1 MKLIKPK
8 FWSEKNVIT
17 FLFYPLS
24 LITHLTN
31 IFKKNSS
38 QKEFDIKSICIGN
51 IYTGGTGKTS
61 LAIKIN
67 ELLSKKFKTVFIKKN
82 YDNHQDEINLLK
94 KKGEV
99 ISLKNRM
106 LSLALATQKKFD
118 IAILDDGLQQ
128 KTIKYS
134 LKIVCINSTNGFG
147 NGFLLPAGPLR
158 ESVNEIKNY
167 DLAFLNGEKKNTQ
180 LKKKIKKIN
189 QNIKIFES
197 IYEPVQIKKFDRSK
211 NFLLFCGIGNPHE
224 FQNTLKKYKFKI
236 KRKIIYPDHY
246 KISYDEIK
254 KIKTLA
260 KKENLNII
268 TTEKDF
274 CRLNDNQKKNINYL
288 KIELKIKN
296 EHQFKKLIFKI

>member
-236 KRKIIYPDHY
+236 KQKIIYPDHY
-246 KISYDEIK
+246 KISYNEIN

-274 CRLNDNQKKNINYL
+274 FRLNDNQKKNINYL

>member
-8 FWSEKNVIT
+8 FWSERNFISY
-17 FLFYPLS
+17 LFYPLS
-24 LITHLTN
+24 IITHLTN
-31 IFKKNSS
+31 FLKKISP
-38 QKEFDIKSICIGN
+38 QKEFDIKTICVGN
-51 IYTGGTGKTS
+51 IYAGGTGKTS

-67 ELLSKKFKTVFIKKN
+67 TILNKKFRTVFIKKN
-82 YDNHQDEINLLK
+82 YANQQDEINLLK
-94 KKGEV
+94 KKGKV
-99 ISLKNRM
+99 ISFKNRI
-106 LSLALATQKKFD
+106 LSLSEAQKKFNF
-118 IAILDDGLQQ
+118 AILDDGLQE
-128 KTIKYS
+128 KTIKYN
-134 LKIVCINSTNGFG
+134 LKIICINSTDGFG
-147 NGFLLPAGPLR
+147 NEFLLPAGPLR

-167 DLAFLNGEKKNTQ
+167 DIAFLNGEKKNTK

-189 QNIKIFES
+189 RHIKIFES
-197 IYEPVQIKKFDRSK
+197 IYEPVKIKKLDKTK
-211 NFLLFCGIGNPHE
+211 NYLIFCGIGNPHE
-224 FQNTLKKYKFKI
+224 FQNTLKKFKFKI

-246 KISYDEIK
+246 KFSNYEIK

-274 CRLNDNQKKNINYL
+274 FRLNDNQKKNVNYL

>member
-197 IYEPVQIKKFDRSK
+197 IYEPVQIKKFDRTK
-211 NFLLFCGIGNPHE
+211 NYLLFCGIGNPHE

>member
-8 FWSEKNVIT
+8 FWSEKNFIA

-24 LITHLTN
+24 LVTHLTN
-31 IFKKNSS
+31 IIKKNSS

-67 ELLSKKFKTVFIKKN
+67 ELLNKKFKTVFIKKN
-82 YDNHQDEINLLK
+82 YGDHQDEINLLK
-94 KKGEV
+94 KNGEV
-99 ISLKNRM
+99 ISLKSRLFS
-106 LSLALATQKKFD
+106 LSLATQKKFD
-118 IAILDDGLQQ
+118 VAILDDGLQQ
-128 KTIKYS
+128 KTIKYN

-167 DLAFLNGEKKNTQ
+167 DLAFLNGEKKNIQ

-246 KISYDEIK
+246 KISYNEIK

-274 CRLNDNQKKNINYL
+274 FRLDDNQKKNINYL
-288 KIELKIKN
+288 KIKLKIKN
-296 EHQFKKLIFKI
+296 EHQFKKIIFKI

>member
-197 IYEPVQIKKFDRSK
+197 IYEPVQIKKFDRTK
-211 NFLLFCGIGNPHE
+211 NYLLFCGIGNPHE

-246 KISYDEIK
+246 KISYNEIK

-274 CRLNDNQKKNINYL
+274 FRLDDNQKKNINYL
-288 KIELKIKN
+288 KIKLKIKN
-296 EHQFKKLIFKI
+296 EYQFKKLILKI

>member
-197 IYEPVQIKKFDRSK
+197 IYEPVQIKKFDRTK
-211 NFLLFCGIGNPHE
+211 NYLLFCGIGNPHE

-246 KISYDEIK
+246 KISYNEIK

-274 CRLNDNQKKNINYL
+274 SFY
-288 KIELKIKN
+288 
-296 EHQFKKLIFKI
+296 FKFIFF